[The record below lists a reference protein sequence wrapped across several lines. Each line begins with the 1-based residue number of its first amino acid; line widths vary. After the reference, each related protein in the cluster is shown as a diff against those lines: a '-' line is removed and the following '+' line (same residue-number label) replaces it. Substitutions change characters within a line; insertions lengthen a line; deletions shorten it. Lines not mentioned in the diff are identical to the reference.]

1 MALAAAELD
10 PSLTLDLDPEAVSF
24 YHESTL
30 VGWDSRL
37 RDHPTQVAARQ
48 GVALI
53 SKEMKRKDGSVT
65 PAHVPWSAA
74 WRLRRD
80 QVHCR
85 STLGEKLRS
94 MKTWLITGGYY
105 SLNLAHISA
114 TPFCSSG
121 GASPSACGMTWMT
134 GPAPHSLPAQ

>member
-1 MALAAAELD
+1 MALALD

-65 PAHVPWSAA
+65 PAHIPWG
-74 WRLRRD
+74 
-80 QVHCR
+80 C
-85 STLGEKLRS
+85 
-94 MKTWLITGGYY
+94 
-105 SLNLAHISA
+105 
-114 TPFCSSG
+114 
-121 GASPSACGMTWMT
+121 ASPSACGMTWMT
-134 GPAPHSLPAQ
+134 GPAPHRLPAQ